1 MGKVLAMHVP
11 GFHMGDSSNPSSR
24 TSHPAPCLWHG
35 EAVVDGPKPSCVGD
49 LQAALAS
56 WLEMSSAQAIVST
69 WGVNQQMEGYPL
81 SLLLSV

>member
-1 MGKVLAMHVP
+1 
-11 GFHMGDSSNPSSR
+11 MGDCSNPSSR

-35 EAVVDGPKPSCVGD
+35 KAVVDGPMPSCVGD

-56 WLEMSSAQAIVST
+56 WLEICSAQAIVST

-81 SLLLSV
+81 CLSSFLCS